1 MLNYHYERISFSRL
15 SSEDLGRNNRGENYR
30 KVIDRM
36 AKEGFS
42 YKGFMPI
49 KYEGGKPIEVDL
61 IFEINA
67 PIVCKDKE
75 FPIFVGM
82 KEIIVQIMIETG
94 TSELSLDYLRD
105 VLKKLYVELHS
116 QDLLEKYNIS
126 FEVNSKYLDN
136 IAVVYDDVF
145 YLNDFYSRENPKICF
160 RYKEDFERY
169 KLCNQIDSTIL
180 SMIKN
185 IINKM

>member
-1 MLNYHYERISFSRL
+1 MLSYHYERISFS
-15 SSEDLGRNNRGENYR
+15 SVTFGELGRNRKGENYR
-30 KVIDRM
+30 QVIDRM

-49 KYEGGKPIEVDL
+49 KYDNGKPIEVDL

-75 FPIFVGM
+75 FPIFIGI
-82 KEIIVQIMIETG
+82 KEIIIQIMIETG
-94 TSELSLDYLRD
+94 ISELSLNYLRD
-105 VLKKLYVELHS
+105 VLKKLYVGLHS

-126 FEVNSKYLDN
+126 FEVDSHYLDN
-136 IAVVYDDVF
+136 IATVYDDLF
-145 YLNDFYSRENPKICF
+145 YLDDFHSSENPKICF

-169 KLCNQIDSTIL
+169 RLCNQIDSTIL
-180 SMIKN
+180 DIIKN
-185 IINKM
+185 IVSKM